1 MFEFAYCGV
10 CLCWLRCVVL
20 VFGWLFGWLVSLRM
34 LAGGLCWFDVWCL
47 DFFCLDVFMVIL
59 VCCGLRFLV

>member
-20 VFGWLFGWLVSLRM
+20 VFGWLFGWWLVCVCWWVVYV
-34 LAGGLCWFDVWCL
+34 GLMWCL
-47 DFFCLDVFMVIL
+47 DFFWLDVFMVIL
-59 VCCGLRFLV
+59 VCCGLWFLV